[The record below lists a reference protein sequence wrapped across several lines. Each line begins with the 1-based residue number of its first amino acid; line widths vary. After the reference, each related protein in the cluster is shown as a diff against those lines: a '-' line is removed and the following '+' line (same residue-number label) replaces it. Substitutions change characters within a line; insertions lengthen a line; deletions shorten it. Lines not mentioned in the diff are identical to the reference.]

1 MVSIA
6 LSEWEHLPIRADGA
20 DRSVTPDQADQL
32 IAGAIAVER
41 KLGMASGEGASVLVR
56 THKALCARQVVGVLA
71 TAETDLEILPKI
83 DTLGEQGV
91 RNVLVHML
99 ARAWDLPI
107 SDGEA
112 ALFSQQ
118 EKTLLEVLIRLFCER
133 LFKAVHRG
141 LSRRYLDHEEDLP
154 SLRGRL
160 DIQRQ
165 FSANIVTPNRL
176 ACQFSEL
183 SADIALNQILKET
196 VAQLSKVSRSMRN
209 RRLLMELELAFADI
223 SRVAPDR
230 LPWDRVHLDR
240 TDTRYKD
247 LFQLARALMQRRW
260 QTTTTGKQAGTAL
273 MFEMNTLFEDFIGRH
288 VRSIGRA
295 SGRSVSLQGPRHFI
309 LRDEKGAPRFA
320 TKPDIV
326 VKGAE
331 GVHIMD
337 IKWKRLVSADVD
349 TKRGV
354 SQADVYQMLAYGQ
367 VYEAKRLT
375 LLYPHHRGL
384 GQEAGV
390 VATFAMPQTGVKLEI
405 ATVDV
410 AQLKS
415 VPAQCLDLMRW
426 PSAPAIAVAS

>member
-1 MVSIA
+1 MSIA
-6 LSEWEHLPIRADGA
+6 LGEWEHLPIRDAGEQ
-20 DRSVTPDQADQL
+20 RSVTSRQADQL

-41 KLGMASGEGASVLVR
+41 KLGMGSGEGASVLVR
-56 THKALCARQVVGVLA
+56 THKALCARQIVGVLA
-71 TAETDLEILPKI
+71 TPDVEIEILPKI
-83 DTLGEQGV
+83 DTLGEDGV
-91 RNVLVHML
+91 RDVLVHML
-99 ARAWDLPI
+99 AKAWDLPI

-112 ALFSQQ
+112 ALFSRQ

-133 LFKAVHRG
+133 LFRAVHRG
-141 LSRRYLDHEEDLP
+141 LSRRYLHHEEDLP
-154 SLRGRL
+154 NLRGRL

-165 FSANIVTPNRL
+165 FSTNIVTPNRL

-183 SADIALNQILKET
+183 SADIALNQILKAT
-196 VAQLSKVSRSMRN
+196 VVALSKVSRSVRN
-209 RRLLMELELAFADI
+209 RRLLMELELGFADI
-223 SRVAPDR
+223 TRVAPDR

-247 LFQLARALMQRRW
+247 LCQLAQALMQRRW
-260 QTTTTGKQAGTAL
+260 QTTTTGGLSGTAL

-288 VRSIGRA
+288 VRAIGRA
-295 SGRSVSLQGPRHFI
+295 SGRSVSLQGPRQFI
-309 LRDEKGAPRFA
+309 LKDEKGAQRFA

-331 GVHIMD
+331 GVHIID
-337 IKWKRLVSADVD
+337 TKWKRLVSADVD

-354 SQADVYQMLAYGQ
+354 SQSDVYQMLAYGQ

-384 GQEAGV
+384 GQEPGV
-390 VATFAMPQTGVKLEI
+390 IGTFTMPQTGVKLEI

-415 VPAQCLDLMRW
+415 VPTQCLDLLTSSDVGM
-426 PSAPAIAVAS
+426 AAAVC